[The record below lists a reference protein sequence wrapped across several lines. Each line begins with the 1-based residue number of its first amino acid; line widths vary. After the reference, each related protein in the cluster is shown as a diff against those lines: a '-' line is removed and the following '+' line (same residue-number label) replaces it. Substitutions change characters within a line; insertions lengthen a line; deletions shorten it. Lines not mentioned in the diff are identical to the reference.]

1 MKLDK
6 IKELVQL
13 MKDNDLT
20 ELEIVD
26 GETKIAL
33 KRGGEPAAAPQ
44 VIALGTN
51 GVSAG
56 LPVASA
62 AVTQEVEDV
71 ETPEE
76 HNYLEIV
83 APIVG
88 TYYTSPSPSAD
99 PFVEVGSKVD
109 EESVVCIIEAMKVMN
124 EIKSGVKGTI
134 KEMLVDSGSAV
145 EYGQMLFYVEP
156 E

>member
-6 IKELVQL
+6 IKDLIQL
-13 MKDNDLT
+13 MKENDLT

-26 GETKIAL
+26 GETKVAL
-33 KRGGEPAAAPQ
+33 RRGVESAAPAQ

-51 GVSAG
+51 GVAAG
-56 LPVASA
+56 LPVAA
-62 AVTQEVEDV
+62 AASETGVS
-71 ETPEE
+71 ETPET
-76 HNYLEIV
+76 HSYAEIV

-88 TYYTSPSPSAD
+88 TYYTSPSPSAE
-99 PFVEVGSKVD
+99 PFVEVGGNVD

-134 KEMLVDSGSAV
+134 RKMLVESGSAV
-145 EYGQMLFYVEP
+145 EYGQPLFLVEP